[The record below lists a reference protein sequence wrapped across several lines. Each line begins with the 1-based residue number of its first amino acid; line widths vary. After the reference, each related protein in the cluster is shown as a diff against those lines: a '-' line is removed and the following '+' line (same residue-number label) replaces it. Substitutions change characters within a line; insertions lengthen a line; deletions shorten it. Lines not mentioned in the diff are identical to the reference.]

1 MVRRWPILGL
11 ETRAGLHTGEV
22 EVFGEKIGGIAVH
35 IGARVSA
42 LADPGEVL
50 VSRTVVDLV
59 SGSDIEFK
67 NRGEHELKGV
77 PGRGIS
83 LPSSFERP
91 MQKGGKSV
99 LVGRVADIPQLRSI
113 DSLPNVD
120 NPTLDGVPVD
130 GLAAIFKLIRAP
142 FRDTPGACH
151 TRRSPRLGPRQS
163 EEAGGLNLAGQSLA
177 NLSER
182 FGDATDT
189 VTFALRRAGVTLRS
203 RQGWV
208 APSLADPNSSSN
220 S

>member
-1 MVRRWPILGL
+1 M
-11 ETRAGLHTGEV
+11 TSTTSTTGSE
-22 EVFGEKIGGIAVH
+22 IDRQAVLD
-35 IGARVSA
+35 V
-42 LADPGEVL
+42 
-50 VSRTVVDLV
+50 
-59 SGSDIEFK
+59 
-67 NRGEHELKGV
+67 LKGV
-77 PGRGIS
+77 YDAEGVNDAEAFVSDYLDDASSVQPGIYKKNQHEIQTTIGAAFAGP
-83 LPSSFERP
+83 L
-91 MQKGGKSV
+91 KGSPV
-99 LVGRVADIPQLRSI
+99 IDHPVGVRFLNGD
-113 DSLPNVD
+113 
-120 NPTLDGVPVD
+120 
-130 GLAAIFKLIRAP
+130 AAIVISEVGSSSPDRKRFPPRRCSALRPAP
-142 FRDTPGACH
+142 CH